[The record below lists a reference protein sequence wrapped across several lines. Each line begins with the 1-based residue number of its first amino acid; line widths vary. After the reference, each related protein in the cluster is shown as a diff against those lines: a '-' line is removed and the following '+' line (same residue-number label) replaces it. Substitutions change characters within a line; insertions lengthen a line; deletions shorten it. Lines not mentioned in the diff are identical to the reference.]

1 MTTQALHHKLAIS
14 ELRKTY
20 GPVTAVA
27 RVSLDVGEGE
37 FVTLLGPSGS
47 GKTTLLMMVAGLTW
61 PDSGEVRIDG
71 RPCTYLPSHKRDI
84 GMVFQNYALFPHLTV
99 YENVAFP
106 LRMRRMS
113 NQDIARKVRQALETV
128 QLPDV
133 GERETSALSG
143 GQQQRIALA
152 RCIVYE
158 PSIILMDEPLGALD
172 KKLREEMQLEIKDL
186 HKQIGITVLYVTHDQ
201 EEAMVMSD
209 KICLFN
215 AGSIEQV
222 GSPEEMYFA
231 PRSKFA
237 ASFLGESNILSASL
251 KGTDNH
257 RAILDFQGSATVEAP
272 LRFDVQPGQNVAFM
286 VRPESIAIADEV
298 ESGQNVIEGVVRD
311 RILTGGVTKYFV
323 EVAGKITVSA
333 SSLTMRSDRG
343 HSPGDR
349 VRLGWSIHDTVVLHG
364 DGAAHRAPRGQ

>member
-1 MTTQALHHKLAIS
+1 MDGQAARHKLTIS

-27 RVSLDVGEGE
+27 RVSLDVHEGE

-61 PDSGEVRIDG
+61 PDSGEVRIDDHL
-71 RPCTYLPSHKRDI
+71 CTYLPSHKRDI

-99 YENVAFP
+99 FENIAFP
-106 LRMRRMS
+106 LRMRRLP
-113 NQDIARKVRQALETV
+113 DREIGKKVRQALERV

-133 GERETSALSG
+133 GERPTSALSG

-172 KKLREEMQLEIKDL
+172 KKLREQMQLEIKNL
-186 HKQIGITVLYVTHDQ
+186 HNQLGITVLYVTHDQ

-215 AGSIEQV
+215 KGSIEQV

-231 PRSKFA
+231 PQTKFA
-237 ASFLGESNILSASL
+237 ASFLGESNILSGRVMAA
-251 KGTDNH
+251 DND
-257 RAILDFQGSATVEAP
+257 RITLEFQGNTTIEAP
-272 LRFDVQPGQNVAFM
+272 PRFAVEQGQNVSFM
-286 VRPESIAIADEV
+286 VRPESITIIEEAAN
-298 ESGQNVIEGVVRD
+298 GQNVVEGEVLD

-323 EVAGKITVSA
+323 AVAGEVTISA
-333 SSLTMRSDRG
+333 CSLTLRSDRG
-343 HSPGDR
+343 YRPGER
-349 VRLGWSIHDTVVLHG
+349 VRLGWASQDTVILA
-364 DGAAHRAPRGQ
+364 DTTA

>member
-1 MTTQALHHKLAIS
+1 MNTQVSSHKLAIS

-27 RVSLDVGEGE
+27 RVSLDVREGE

-61 PDSGEVRIDG
+61 PDSGNVRIDG
-71 RPCTYLPSHKRDI
+71 RLCTYLQSHKRDI

-99 YENVAFP
+99 FENIAFP
-106 LRMRRMS
+106 LRMRRVAGS
-113 NQDIARKVRQALETV
+113 DIARKVQQALETV

-133 GERETSALSG
+133 GARLTSELSG

-172 KKLREEMQLEIKDL
+172 KKLREQMQLEIKGL
-186 HKQIGITVLYVTHDQ
+186 HRQLGITVLYVTHDQ

-215 AGSIEQV
+215 EGLIEQV
-222 GSPEEMYFA
+222 GSPEEMYFS
-231 PRSKFA
+231 PRSRFA
-237 ASFLGESNILSASL
+237 ASFLGESNILN
-251 KGTDNH
+251 GTVHSSDGQ
-257 RAILDFQGSATVEAP
+257 RVQLDFQGSSRIEAP
-272 LRFDVQPGQNVAFM
+272 LRFAVQPGQSVSFL
-286 VRPESIAIADEV
+286 VRPESIAITGDTV
-298 ESGQNVIEGVVRD
+298 NDQNVIEGVVRD

-323 EVAGKITVSA
+323 EVAGPNTVSA
-333 SSLTMRSDRG
+333 SSLTMRSGNG
-343 HSPGDR
+343 HGPGES
-349 VRLGWSIHDTVVLHG
+349 VRLRWSIRDTVVLQT
-364 DGAAHRAPRGQ
+364 DGATQ

>member
-1 MTTQALHHKLAIS
+1 MDTQASHHKLAIS

-71 RPCTYLPSHKRDI
+71 RLCTYLPSHKRDI

-99 YENVAFP
+99 HENIAFP
-106 LRMRRMS
+106 LRMRRVADR
-113 NQDIARKVRQALETV
+113 DISRKVRQALETV
-128 QLPDV
+128 RLPDV

-172 KKLREEMQLEIKDL
+172 KKLREEMQLEIKHL
-186 HKQIGITVLYVTHDQ
+186 HEQLGITVLYVTHDQ

-215 AGSIEQV
+215 EGSIEQV
-222 GSPEEMYFA
+222 GSPEEMYFT

-237 ASFLGESNILSASL
+237 ASFLGESNILSASV
-251 KGTDNH
+251 KGTHDN
-257 RAILDFQGSATVEAP
+257 RAVLDFHGSATVEAP
-272 LRFDVQPGQNVAFM
+272 LRFDVRTGQNVSFM
-286 VRPESIAIADEV
+286 VRPESIAITEKAD
-298 ESGQNVIEGVVRD
+298 SGQNVIEGVVRD

-323 EVAGKITVSA
+323 EVAGEVAVSA

-364 DGAAHRAPRGQ
+364 DDTAH

>member
-1 MTTQALHHKLAIS
+1 MNTQASYNKLAIS
-14 ELRKTY
+14 QLRKTY

-27 RVSLDVGEGE
+27 RVSLDVAEGE

-71 RPCTYLPSHKRDI
+71 RLCTYLPSHKRDI
-84 GMVFQNYALFPHLTV
+84 GVVFQNYALFPHLTV
-99 YENVAFP
+99 HENIAFP

-113 NQDIARKVRQALETV
+113 DQDISRKVRHALETV
-128 QLPDV
+128 RLPDV

-172 KKLREEMQLEIKDL
+172 KKLREEMQLEIKEL
-186 HKQIGITVLYVTHDQ
+186 HNQLGITVLYVTHDQ

-215 AGSIEQV
+215 EGSIEQV
-222 GSPEEMYFA
+222 GSPEEMYFS

-237 ASFLGESNILSASL
+237 ASFLGESNILSASV
-251 KGTDNH
+251 KGTVDD
-257 RAILDFQGSATVEAP
+257 RTILDFQGSATVEAP
-272 LRFDVQPGQNVAFM
+272 LRFDVRSGQNVAFM
-286 VRPESIAIADEV
+286 VRPESIAFADEA
-298 ESGQNVIEGVVRD
+298 ESGLNVIEGVVRD

-323 EVAGKITVSA
+323 EVAGDVTVSA
-333 SSLTMRSDRG
+333 SSLTMRSERG
-343 HSPGDR
+343 RSPGDR

-364 DGAAHRAPRGQ
+364 DGAAH